1 MLSHYQT
8 MKELEKIR
16 TIIERIHN
24 QDMTNALEFAI
35 DAAGKHD
42 ISEPCAFDFG
52 DECRALLEKRCG
64 MCKFRKTKKQL
75 QNEEKRSALRLE
87 KLDKDF
93 KKYESEMLTISI

>member
-24 QDMTNALEFAI
+24 QDMMDALEFAI
-35 DAAGKHD
+35 DAAGKHEL
-42 ISEPCAFDFG
+42 SEPCAFDLG
-52 DECRALLEKRCG
+52 NECRALLEKRCG
-64 MCKFRKTKKQL
+64 MCKFRKTKKQV
-75 QNEEKRSALRLE
+75 QIEGKITDARLK